1 MHLDLDIGSDV
12 LRYFDIV
19 NRGGLTYP
27 SNFMFN
33 IIQRAYNI
41 FNVCIS
47 QYEESFLRV
56 GNQKQTLLGVFEKHL
71 TGNSYFNDELAP
83 CEVCGCKLVSNV
95 MRSLS
100 CFANILL
107 KNYSNNKSESFQQ
120 LRLHAK
126 FQSFRTC
133 LLE

>member
-1 MHLDLDIGSDV
+1 M
-12 LRYFDIV
+12 
-19 NRGGLTYP
+19 
-27 SNFMFN
+27 
-33 IIQRAYNI
+33 

-83 CEVCGCKLVSNV
+83 CEVCGCELVSNV

-107 KNYSNNKSESFQQ
+107 NNYSNNKSESFSAVKIA
-120 LRLHAK
+120 RKVSK
-126 FQSFRTC
+126 F
-133 LLE
+133 